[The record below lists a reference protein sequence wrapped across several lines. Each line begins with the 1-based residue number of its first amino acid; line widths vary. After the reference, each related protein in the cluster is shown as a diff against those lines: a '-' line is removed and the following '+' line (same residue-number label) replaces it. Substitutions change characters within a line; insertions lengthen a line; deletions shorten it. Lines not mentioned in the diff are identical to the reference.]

1 MLAYLDLI
9 DRPSSKSYV
18 SIRAGIKPFKTPP
31 YLFIAFSAFYSLQ
44 LIIRISL
51 VPLASEV
58 KWIGAVWSILNLSLA
73 GTFIYV
79 AGTYP
84 LKTIMPC
91 GNVAKPHDVSDPPIC
106 TFYVNSLVVGAIQYT
121 FLS

>member
-1 MLAYLDLI
+1 MLVYLNLI

-18 SIRAGIKPFKTPP
+18 SVRAGIKPFKTPP
-31 YLFIAFSAFYSLQ
+31 YLFITFSVFYSLE
-44 LIIRISL
+44 LVIRASL
-51 VPLASEV
+51 VPLAGEIRWPDV
-58 KWIGAVWSILNLSLA
+58 VWSILNLSLA

-91 GNVAKPHDVSDPPIC
+91 GNVAKPHDVGDHI
-106 TFYVNSLVVGAIQYT
+106 TYMF
-121 FLS
+121 